1 MLAAMTESNQ
11 ANEPRPDQPG
21 AESADQPTV
30 QPPHYGYP
38 SQPAYSSP
46 QDYPHGDAYSG
57 YQPPSYHTEPLPP
70 SSPAFG
76 PYAPPAS
83 PPAKRPTRTILVA
96 AVLAALIGGGV
107 GAGTVALADNN
118 NGTTV
123 SSLSTTTSSAPIA
136 AKTDGTI
143 AAAAAKIQPSV
154 VTISVTGAQESGTG
168 TGVIIRSDGYILT
181 NNHVVSV
188 AGNGGS
194 IQVLTD
200 DGRQVA
206 AKIVGT
212 DEPDDLAVI
221 KVDGLS
227 NLTAATF
234 AKSSNLVVG
243 QAVVAVGAPLGL
255 SNTVTSGIVSST
267 ARPVRA
273 GDNDQSIFNA
283 VQTDAAINPGNS
295 GGPLVDLNGNVV
307 GINAAIATA
316 GSGGLQIPG
325 QSQQSGSI
333 GIGFAIP
340 SDEASR
346 IANELIATGK
356 ATHAVIGVQVNQSS
370 NGQSTNTTLGA
381 TLSTVQSGSPAASA
395 GLKAGDVITAVG
407 NQRIEDADGLV
418 AAIRSHAP
426 NDKVTLTYTRDGKTN
441 TTDVTLG
448 SSTD

>member
-11 ANEPRPDQPG
+11 ANEPRPEQPG

-30 QPPHYGYP
+30 QPHYGYP

-46 QDYPHGDAYSG
+46 QDYPPGDAYSG

-76 PYAPPAS
+76 LYAPPAS

-136 AKTDGTI
+136 AKIDGTI

-212 DEPDDLAVI
+212 DESDDLAVI

-273 GDNDQSIFNA
+273 GDNDQSIFDA
-283 VQTDAAINPGNS
+283 MQTDAAINPGNS

-316 GSGGLQIPG
+316 DSGGLPIPG

-346 IANELIATGK
+346 IADELITTGK

-381 TLSTVQSGSPAASA
+381 TLSTVQSGSPAANA

-426 NDKVTLTYTRDGKTN
+426 NDKVTLTYTRAGKTN

>member
-11 ANEPRPDQPG
+11 ANEPRPEQPG

-381 TLSTVQSGSPAASA
+381 TLSTVQSGSPAANA

>member
-11 ANEPRPDQPG
+11 ANEPRPEQPG
-21 AESADQPTV
+21 AESADQPMV

-46 QDYPHGDAYSG
+46 QDYPRGDAYSG

-154 VTISVTGAQESGTG
+154 VTISVTGAHGSGTG

-381 TLSTVQSGSPAASA
+381 TLSTVQSGSPAANA

-426 NDKVTLTYTRDGKTN
+426 NDKVALTYTRDGKTN

>member
-1 MLAAMTESNQ
+1 MTESH
-11 ANEPRPDQPG
+11 ANEPRPEQPG

-30 QPPHYGYP
+30 QPPQYGYP
-38 SQPAYSSP
+38 SQPAYSST

-118 NGTTV
+118 NSTTI

-136 AKTDGTI
+136 AKTDGTV

-154 VTISVTGAQESGTG
+154 VTISVSGAQESGTG

-188 AGNGGS
+188 AANGGS

-200 DGRQVA
+200 DGRQA
-206 AKIVGT
+206 TAKIVGT

-370 NGQSTNTTLGA
+370 NGQSTNSTLGA
-381 TLSTVQSGSPAASA
+381 TLGTVQSGSPAANA